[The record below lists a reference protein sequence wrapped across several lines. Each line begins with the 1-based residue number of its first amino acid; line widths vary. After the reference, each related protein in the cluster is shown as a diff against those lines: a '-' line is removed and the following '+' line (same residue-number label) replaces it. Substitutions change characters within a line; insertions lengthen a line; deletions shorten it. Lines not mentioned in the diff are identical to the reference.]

1 MSATLKLTHK
11 AIGAEVRRRAYD
23 VVVDGEREAAM
34 AEETEFTVGTQAS
47 CSDGLCGE
55 VSRMVIDPGTR
66 RLTHLVI
73 EPKHRRGLGRLVPID
88 LVDSTSGE
96 VRLRCTLAEFG
107 NLEAAE
113 ETEQVEGGGSGGMGP
128 RGAQTPIGIPHPVRT
143 FVEHVVPLGETEVRP
158 GEHVHAVDGEIGQV
172 QGFRV
177 DPVSH
182 QVTHVLLK
190 EGHLWGRKEVAIPVS
205 AIAGVEYGIRLN
217 ITKRQVED
225 L

>member
-1 MSATLKLTHK
+1 
-11 AIGAEVRRRAYD
+11 
-23 VVVDGEREAAM
+23 M

-55 VSRMVIDPGTR
+55 VSRMIIDPGTQ

-73 EPKHRRGLGRLVPID
+73 GPKRRRELGRLVPID
-88 LVDSTSGE
+88 LVESTSGE

-113 ETEQVEGGGSGGMGP
+113 ETELVEDGGSGGMGP
-128 RGAQTPIGIPHPVRT
+128 RGAQTPIGIPHRVKT
-143 FVEHVVPLGETEVRP
+143 VTQHTVPLGETEVLP

-177 DPVSH
+177 DPASH
-182 QVTHVLLK
+182 QVTHLLLK
-190 EGHLWGRKEVAIPVS
+190 EGHLWGRKEVAIPAS
-205 AIAGVEYGIRLN
+205 AVTKVENGIWLN
-217 ITKRQVED
+217 LTKEQVEN
-225 L
+225 LPPGG

>member
-1 MSATLKLTHK
+1 
-11 AIGAEVRRRAYD
+11 
-23 VVVDGEREAAM
+23 M
-34 AEETEFTVGTQAS
+34 AEETEFTAGTQAS

-55 VSRMVIDPGTR
+55 VSRMIIDPGTR
-66 RLTHLVI
+66 RVTHLVI
-73 EPKHRRGLGRLVPID
+73 EPEHRRGPGRLVPVD

-113 ETEQVEGGGSGGMGP
+113 ETELVEDPGSEGMGP
-128 RGAQTPIGIPHPVRT
+128 GGMQTPMGIPHPART
-143 FVEHVVPLGETEVRP
+143 FVENVVPLGETEVRP

-177 DPVSH
+177 DPGSDR
-182 QVTHVLLK
+182 VTHVLLK

-217 ITKRQVED
+217 ITKKQVED
-225 L
+225 LPPAD

>member
-1 MSATLKLTHK
+1 
-11 AIGAEVRRRAYD
+11 
-23 VVVDGEREAAM
+23 M

-55 VSRMVIDPGTR
+55 VSRLIIDPGTR

-73 EPKHRRGLGRLVPID
+73 GPRHRHEPGRLVPID

-107 NLEAAE
+107 NLDPAE
-113 ETEQVEGGGSGGMGP
+113 ETQLVEGGGSGGMGP
-128 RGAQTPIGIPHPVRT
+128 GGAQTPIGIPQPVRT
-143 FVEHVVPLGETEVRP
+143 YVEDVVPMGETEVGP
-158 GEHVHAVDGEIGQV
+158 GEHVHAVDGEIGHV
-172 QGFRV
+172 QGFRI
-177 DPVSH
+177 DPDSH

-205 AIAGVEYGIRLN
+205 AIAGVEDGIRLN
-217 ITKRQVED
+217 ITKGQVED
-225 L
+225 LPPAG

>member
-1 MSATLKLTHK
+1 
-11 AIGAEVRRRAYD
+11 
-23 VVVDGEREAAM
+23 M

-55 VSRMVIDPGTR
+55 VSRMIIDPGTR
-66 RLTHLVI
+66 RFTHLVI
-73 EPKHRRGLGRLVPID
+73 GPKHRRELGRLVPID
-88 LVDSTSGE
+88 LVESTSGE

-107 NLEAAE
+107 NLDAAE
-113 ETEQVEGGGSGGMGP
+113 ETELVEDAGWGGMGP
-128 RGAQTPIGIPHPVRT
+128 LGAGTPIGIPDSPRT
-143 FVEHVVPLGETEVRP
+143 YVEDVVPVGEIEVRP

-177 DPVSH
+177 DPGSH

-205 AIAGVEYGIRLN
+205 AIAGLEDGIRLN

-225 L
+225 LPPAD

>member
-1 MSATLKLTHK
+1 
-11 AIGAEVRRRAYD
+11 
-23 VVVDGEREAAM
+23 M

-55 VSRMVIDPGTR
+55 VSRMIIDPGTLR
-66 RLTHLVI
+66 VTHLVI
-73 EPKHRRGLGRLVPID
+73 EPKHRQGRGRLVPID

-107 NLEAAE
+107 NLEPAE
-113 ETEQVEGGGSGGMGP
+113 ETELVEGDGSGGMGP
-128 RGAQTPIGIPHPVRT
+128 GGMQTPMGIPHSVRT
-143 FVEHVVPLGETEVRP
+143 YVENVVPLGETEVRP
-158 GEHVHAVDGEIGQV
+158 GEHVHAVDGEIGEV

-177 DPVSH
+177 DPGSH
-182 QVTHVLLK
+182 RVTHVLLK

-217 ITKRQVED
+217 ITKKQVED
-225 L
+225 LPPAD